1 MRELVNYEAATE
13 LVFSMRP
20 MRLDD
25 LPQIVA
31 IEAQSHLEPWTQQ
44 AFRAE
49 LEGSLVAQPFVA
61 LRNDEIVGYIVPWF
75 VVDEVQIANIT
86 VKENFRQR
94 GLGRMLLEHV
104 LQLAEERRSR
114 VIYLEVRDSNTA
126 ARALYESMGFVVEG
140 MRPKYYGR
148 GQEDA
153 ILMKKELLGA

>member
-1 MRELVNYEAATE
+1 MMFADLEINL
-13 LVFSMRP
+13 RP
-20 MRLDD
+20 MRLED
-25 LPQIVA
+25 LPQVVA

-61 LRNDEIVGYIVPWF
+61 LRNEEIVGYVVPWF

-104 LQLAEERRSR
+104 LTLAAERRSR
-114 VIYLEVRDSNTA
+114 VVYLEVRDSNTA
-126 ARALYESMGFVVEG
+126 ARALYESIGFVVEG

-153 ILMKKELLGA
+153 VLMKKELLVA

>member
-1 MRELVNYEAATE
+1 MRLADLEINL
-13 LVFSMRP
+13 RP
-20 MRLDD
+20 MRLED

-61 LRNDEIVGYIVPWF
+61 LRNEEIVGYVVPWF

-104 LQLAEERRSR
+104 LTLAAERRSR
-114 VIYLEVRDSNTA
+114 VVYLEVRDSNTA
-126 ARALYESMGFVVEG
+126 ARALYESIGFVMEG

-153 ILMKKELLGA
+153 VLMKKELLVA